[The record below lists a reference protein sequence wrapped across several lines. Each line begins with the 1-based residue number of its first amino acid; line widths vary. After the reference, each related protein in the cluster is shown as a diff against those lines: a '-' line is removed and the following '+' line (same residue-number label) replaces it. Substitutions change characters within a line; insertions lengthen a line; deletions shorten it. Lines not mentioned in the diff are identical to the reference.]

1 MLDELLGRAELK
13 ARIEELEEEL
23 RHRERELEAER
34 ERRSE
39 AASDRQT
46 AEERVNRLEDRI
58 AELEGTAQRLRDE
71 AQGERSFA
79 RTERLGDDRRGEIL
93 DRLDSVAT
101 EPEGAFTAYVPDGH
115 DLPEAV
121 RETFGDRAA
130 LVGRAAPCLAV
141 TDDAGLASACLSVP
155 DPPAP
160 FTEWGGGFQIERERF
175 EPRGRFALALV
186 RSDLFALG
194 VYQGRERVAFQGFD
208 SELKSKH
215 SKGGFSQA
223 RFERLRD
230 AQIDDH
236 LDRCRAALEDV
247 DVDLDVDANRLYVVG
262 ERTVLD
268 EFEGR
273 ADATA
278 AVDATGDPED
288 ALADAFRQFWTVRL
302 RVP

>member
-1 MLDELLGRAELK
+1 MLDELLGRAQLK
-13 ARIEELEEEL
+13 SRIEELEEEL
-23 RHRERELEAER
+23 HHRERELEAER

-39 AASDRQT
+39 AASERQA

-58 AELEGTAQRLRDE
+58 AELDGTVERLREE
-71 AQGERSFA
+71 AEGERSFA
-79 RTERLGDDRRGEIL
+79 RTERLRGERRAEVL
-93 DRLDSVAT
+93 DRLESVAT
-101 EPEGAFTAYVPDGH
+101 GTEGAFTAYVPDGH

-121 RETFGDRAA
+121 REAFGDRAA

-160 FTEWGGGFQIERERF
+160 FETWAEGFRLERERF
-175 EPRGRFALALV
+175 EPTGRYALALV

-194 VYQGRERVAFQGFD
+194 VYEGDDRVAFQGFD
-208 SELKSKH
+208 SDLKSQH

-236 LDRCRAALEDV
+236 VDRCRTALDDV
-247 DVDLDVDANRLYVVG
+247 GADRLYVVG

-268 EFEGR
+268 EFENR
-273 ADATA
+273 ADVTAT
-278 AVDATGDPED
+278 VDATGDPEP
-288 ALADAFRQFWTVRL
+288 ALADARREFWTVRL
-302 RVP
+302 RVL